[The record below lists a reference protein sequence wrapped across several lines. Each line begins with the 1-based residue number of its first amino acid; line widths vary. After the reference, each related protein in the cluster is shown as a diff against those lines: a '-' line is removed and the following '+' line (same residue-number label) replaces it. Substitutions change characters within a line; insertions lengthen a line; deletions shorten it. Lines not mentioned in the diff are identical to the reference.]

1 MTKNLKEKNL
11 EKARK
16 EAEDDYDG
24 GGAYRAFLE
33 MFYKNKKEE
42 DAKQK
47 HESNDTGKR

>member
-33 MFYKNKKEE
+33 MFYKNKLEE
-42 DAKQK
+42 DKK
-47 HESNDTGKR
+47 NESTDSKDI